1 MKEKKLTYRAAWR
14 AGPPGQPRTLRSWLT
29 WRGSLT
35 SRIVACCGISA
46 TDTQTDG
53 QTHTQTQKQTGFRL
67 TRLMQRYRPG
77 NIDELPEL
85 GLRFKQQVLVREVIL
100 WNGDT
105 PLVFA
110 HSLAA
115 RRDLYGA
122 WRALKGLGTRP
133 LAAMLFADA
142 RIARLPIEFK
152 KIDKRHPLYRRAH
165 ELCGALPKALWA
177 RRSVFLLR
185 GRRLL
190 VTEVF
195 LPGILLLPGDKA
207 CHDAD

>member
-1 MKEKKLTYRAAWR
+1 MKEKKLTNRAAWR
-14 AGPPGQPRTLRSWLT
+14 AVPPSQPHTLRSWLA

-35 SRIVACCGISA
+35 SRIIARCGSTA
-46 TDTQTDG
+46 TNTQADG
-53 QTHTQTQKQTGFRL
+53 QTHTQTSFRL
-67 TRLMQRYRPG
+67 TRLMQRYRAG

-85 GLRFKQQVLVREVIL
+85 GLRFKQQALVREVIL

-122 WRALKGLGTRP
+122 WRALKGLGMRP

-165 ELCGALPKALWA
+165 ELCGALPRTLWA

-195 LPGILLLPGDKA
+195 LPGILLLAK
-207 CHDAD
+207 

>member
-1 MKEKKLTYRAAWR
+1 MKVKTTYNRAAWR
-14 AGPPGQPRTLRSWLT
+14 AVPPAHPHPLHGWLT

-35 SRIVACCGISA
+35 ARIIARCGNFS
-46 TDTQTDG
+46 
-53 QTHTQTQKQTGFRL
+53 L
-67 TRLMQRYRPG
+67 TRLMQRYRVG

-85 GLRFKQQVLVREVIL
+85 NLRLRERALVREVIL
-100 WNGDT
+100 WSGDT

-115 RRDLYGA
+115 RRDLYGT
-122 WRALKGLGTRP
+122 WRALRGLGTRP

-142 RIARLPIEFK
+142 RVSRRPIEFK
-152 KIDKRHPLYRRAH
+152 QIDQRHPLYRRARQ
-165 ELCGALPKALWA
+165 LFGKLPRTLWA

-185 GRRLL
+185 GRPLM

-195 LPGILLLPGDKA
+195 LPGILSLPK
-207 CHDAD
+207 

>member
-1 MKEKKLTYRAAWR
+1 MKEKKLTNCAAWR
-14 AGPPGQPRTLRSWLT
+14 AVPPSQPHTLRSWLT

-35 SRIVACCGISA
+35 SRIIARCCSTSA
-46 TDTQTDG
+46 NSQPDTQT
-53 QTHTQTQKQTGFRL
+53 QTQTQTSFRL
-67 TRLMQRYRPG
+67 TRLMQRYRAG

-85 GLRFKQQVLVREVIL
+85 GLRFKQQALVREVIL
-100 WNGDT
+100 WNDDT

-165 ELCGALPKALWA
+165 ALCGALPKALWA

-195 LPGILLLPGDKA
+195 LPGILLLPSDKA
-207 CHDAD
+207 RHDPD

>member
-1 MKEKKLTYRAAWR
+1 MKEKKLTNRAAWR
-14 AGPPGQPRTLRSWLT
+14 AVPPSQPHALRSWLT

-35 SRIVACCGISA
+35 ARIIARCRSTSA
-46 TDTQTDG
+46 NSQPDTQT
-53 QTHTQTQKQTGFRL
+53 QTGFHL
-67 TRLMQRYRPG
+67 TRLMQRYRVG

-85 GLRFKQQVLVREVIL
+85 GLRFKQQALVREVIL
-100 WNGDT
+100 WNGAT

-152 KIDKRHPLYRRAH
+152 KIDKRHPLYRHAY
-165 ELCGALPKALWA
+165 ELCGALPRTLWA

-207 CHDAD
+207 RHDID